1 MGRSD
6 GPIPLRKDVSQV
18 NLEAFLQELAPL
30 FSIEREELTDDFA
43 LDPNTNWDSLTIISM
58 MALMDDH
65 FEVEISGEQLRRC
78 SSIGDV
84 LKLLEQSKEL

>member
-1 MGRSD
+1 
-6 GPIPLRKDVSQV
+6 V
-18 NLEAFLQELAPL
+18 NFEAFLQELAPL
-30 FSIEREELTDDFA
+30 FSVERERLTEDFV

-65 FEVEISGEQLRRC
+65 FAVEISGEQLRRC

-84 LKLLEQSKEL
+84 LKLIEQNKE

>member
-1 MGRSD
+1 VD
-6 GPIPLRKDVSQV
+6 FED
-18 NLEAFLQELAPL
+18 FLKELAPL
-30 FSIEREELTDDFA
+30 LSVERKELTEDFA

-84 LKLLEQSKEL
+84 LKLIEQSKAL

>member
-1 MGRSD
+1 M
-6 GPIPLRKDVSQV
+6 
-18 NLEAFLQELAPL
+18 NFEAFLQELAPL
-30 FSIEREELTDDFA
+30 FSVERKELTEDFA

-84 LKLLEQSKEL
+84 LKLIEQSKSL

>member
-1 MGRSD
+1 MNFED
-6 GPIPLRKDVSQV
+6 
-18 NLEAFLQELAPL
+18 FLQELAPL
-30 FSIEREELTDDFA
+30 LSVERKDLTEHFA

-84 LKLLEQSKEL
+84 LKLIEQSKAL

>member
-1 MGRSD
+1 M
-6 GPIPLRKDVSQV
+6 
-18 NLEAFLQELAPL
+18 NFEAFLQELAPL
-30 FSIEREELTDDFA
+30 FSMEHEKLTEDFA

-84 LKLLEQSKEL
+84 LKLIEQNKAL